1 MYILSVLV
9 LGTTLLF
16 ATGSGL
22 AQEPDSSET
31 PPVRGSAETADAA
44 ADSAPEIVAPAAPPV
59 EPIESISEAINKAG
73 RQRMLTQRIVKCY
86 AQIGQ
91 DIRYL
96 SASTQLQEAL
106 ELFERQ
112 LQQLRAFAQDP
123 EAQQLLTLVEE
134 RWQPMKQIATE
145 EVTRTRVGTLRALA
159 EQVLAAAHQ
168 VVLLLEARSGSNQ
181 GHLVNLAGRQRM
193 LTQRMAALYLLLNW
207 GLDDPQHLADYEKA
221 VQEFDAA
228 LYELNTAGENTP
240 QITEALQRV
249 SSNWQVFKLGNR
261 VDQGEYVP
269 SLVTRVLDKILLQMN
284 EITGMYA
291 DLQIP

>member
-59 EPIESISEAINKAG
+59 EPIESISEAINK
-73 RQRMLTQRIVKCY
+73 
-86 AQIGQ
+86 
-91 DIRYL
+91 
-96 SASTQLQEAL
+96 
-106 ELFERQ
+106 
-112 LQQLRAFAQDP
+112 
-123 EAQQLLTLVEE
+123 
-134 RWQPMKQIATE
+134 
-145 EVTRTRVGTLRALA
+145 
-159 EQVLAAAHQ
+159 
-168 VVLLLEARSGSNQ
+168 
-181 GHLVNLAGRQRM
+181 AGRQRM